1 MKKLLILTLLF
12 CLTFIISGCG
22 KSDNIIEMTNFE
34 INDIPTTV
42 STADFV
48 EKPATIEGKIEIE
61 EKEPEPEPLPSTYDT
76 DVLFASQAPFANW
89 SLPYQ
94 EACEEASLIMAYKYF
109 ADQPLDKNIMD
120 NEIKELVDWQLDYF
134 GYYTDTN
141 LDEVAI
147 IAKEYFDLNVEIT
160 DDVSV
165 ENIKRQLFNGN
176 LIIIPASG
184 RDLGNPNFTAP
195 GPLFHM
201 LVIRGYDRNEFIT
214 NDPGTR
220 KGLKFKYKYQTLI
233 DAIHDLPII
242 DGEKFRPYEEKSVAD
257 NVKLSRMRSGP
268 KQILIVKGLI
278 K

>member
-1 MKKLLILTLLF
+1 MKKLLTFTLLF
-12 CLTFIISGCG
+12 SLVFIISGCG
-22 KSDNIIEMTNFE
+22 KAGSDVEITNFE
-34 INDIPTTV
+34 INEVPVTV
-42 STADFV
+42 STVDF
-48 EKPATIEGKIEIE
+48 EMEQATIEEKAEIE
-61 EKEPEPEPLPSTYDT
+61 KKESELEPLPSTYDT

-109 ADQPLDKNIMD
+109 ANQALDKKIMD
-120 NEIKELVDWQLDYF
+120 DEIKGLVEWQLDNF

-141 LDEVAI
+141 LEEVAI
-147 IAKEYFDLNVEIT
+147 IANEYFNLDVEIS
-160 DDVSV
+160 DNVSI
-165 ENIKRQLFNGN
+165 ENIKRQLVNGN

-184 RDLGNPNFTAP
+184 RDLGNPNFTTP

-242 DGEKFRPYEEKSVAD
+242 EGKKFRPYEEESVAD
-257 NVKLSRMRSGP
+257 SVKLSRIRSGP
-268 KQILIVKGLI
+268 KQILIIKGLI